1 MTAEI
6 AVFNRSGISL
16 AADSAVTTT
25 NGFSEK
31 IYNNA
36 DKLFELSKEH
46 PVAIMIYNNAL
57 LCQAP
62 WELLIKSYRKTI
74 KAPLKTIDNYVDN
87 FFRLCPL
94 IV

>member
-6 AVFNRSGISL
+6 AVYNRSGIAL

-36 DKLFELSKEH
+36 DKLF
-46 PVAIMIYNNAL
+46 
-57 LCQAP
+57 
-62 WELLIKSYRKTI
+62 
-74 KAPLKTIDNYVDN
+74 
-87 FFRLCPL
+87 
-94 IV
+94 